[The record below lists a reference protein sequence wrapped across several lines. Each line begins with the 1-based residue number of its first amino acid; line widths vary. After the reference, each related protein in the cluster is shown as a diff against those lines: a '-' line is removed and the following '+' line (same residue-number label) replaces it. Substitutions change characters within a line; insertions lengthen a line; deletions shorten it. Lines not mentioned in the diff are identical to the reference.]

1 MSNSCPN
8 HWEGGN
14 EVATQISESID
25 DVDLMLKSRTES
37 VKSKGFVDTDNV
49 MDSDRKSYVL
59 LYIYYV
65 II

>member
-8 HWEGGN
+8 HWEGRN